1 MRLCAARVMMAA
13 DQEQGENKRR
23 APRLRA
29 LKAGRIVFHHG
40 GSTIDCTIRN
50 LSATGAKIAL
60 EQALLAP
67 DVFDLQFQDGTMRPC
82 TVRWRKLTE
91 IGVSFDDG

>member
-1 MRLCAARVMMAA
+1 MAA
-13 DQEQGENKRR
+13 DEGDSEEKRR
-23 APRLRA
+23 APRLKA
-29 LKAGRIVFHHG
+29 FKAGRIVFNHG

-50 LSATGAKIAL
+50 LSDTGAKLVL

-67 DVFDLQFQDGTMRPC
+67 DQFQLQFQDGLLRSC

-91 IGVSFDDG
+91 IGVSFGDA

>member
-1 MRLCAARVMMAA
+1 MARVARMT
-13 DQEQGENKRR
+13 DQQQGENKRR

-50 LSATGAKIAL
+50 ISETGAKL
-60 EQALLAP
+60 VMEQALLAP
-67 DVFDLQFQDGTMRPC
+67 DAFHLQFLDGVMRPC

-91 IGVSFDDG
+91 LGVSFDDA

>member
-1 MRLCAARVMMAA
+1 MGNAMA
-13 DQEQGENKRR
+13 DPVQGENKRI
-23 APRLRA
+23 APRLRS

-40 GSTIDCTIRN
+40 GSTLDRMIRN
-50 LSATGAKIAL
+50 LSETGAKLAM

-67 DVFDLQFQDGTMRPC
+67 DQFQLQFQDGAMRPC

-91 IGVSFDDG
+91 LGVSFDDA